1 MQALKTAGHREFDAW
16 QRGALEGQEGAMKR
30 TAITRALAGLLCPML
45 LLASCAAGQKH
56 VEGVAEAQITNNGS
70 PPSAPATEAPAEE
83 WKYDETY
90 YEEQMAEAEPGAS
103 PQEAEQEE
111 PDQKTTAGKVAIG
124 ALKVVGTIVLVTLWV
139 AALGAM
145 AFAQGVMAGR

>member
-1 MQALKTAGHREFDAW
+1 
-16 QRGALEGQEGAMKR
+16 MKSQGM
-30 TAITRALAGLLCPML
+30 TGALAGLLCPVL

-56 VEGVAEAQITNNGS
+56 VDGITETQITTTAS
-70 PPSAPATEAPAEE
+70 PPSAQATEAPVEA

-90 YEEQMAEAEPGAS
+90 YEEHMAEAGPDAEPGAS
-103 PQEAEQEE
+103 PREAEQEE
-111 PDQKTTAGKVAIG
+111 PDKKATVGKVAIG
-124 ALKVVGTIVLVTLWV
+124 ALKVAGTIVLVALWV